1 MTGLELNLYCEVEW
15 GNAAVAEAVALG
27 QRLDLPMER
36 VIDALKSGAAGSWA
50 LEHRSNAMLEGT
62 YPLGFRL
69 SLHRKDLGIALDAA
83 RAVQLDLPVTT
94 LVEQLELD
102 LIKGGHGDEDV
113 SALHRWHDPK
123 DAT

>member
-1 MTGLELNLYCEVEW
+1 M
-15 GNAAVAEAVALG
+15 A
-27 QRLDLPMER
+27 R

-50 LEHRSNAMLEGT
+50 LEHRSNAMLEGS

-102 LIKGGHGDEDV
+102 LINGGHGDEDV
-113 SALHRWHDPK
+113 SALHRWNR
-123 DAT
+123 ASNAN